1 VEAWHDLG
9 LIFSTTIGTPVEPR
23 NLSRRWH
30 VLRERIGLP
39 WARLHDLRHA
49 FATFLL
55 AEGVEPRTVM
65 ELMGHSTLRLTM
77 ELYGHA
83 VPEQMHEAAKMI
95 DGLLDPK

>member
-1 VEAWHDLG
+1 V
-9 LIFSTTIGTPVEPR
+9 
-23 NLSRRWH
+23 SRR
-30 VLRERIGLP
+30 RTGSS
-39 WARLHDLRHA
+39 
-49 FATFLL
+49 L

-83 VPEQMHEAAKMI
+83 VPERMHEGAKMI